1 VIPGTAE
8 EQQELRE
15 ELSTA
20 NNVGQQL
27 EVLLVLDRT
36 VMELSMILYNV
47 PRRER
52 RAMRKQN
59 KRLHDAVR
67 KRLLLSK
74 SAAQSQ

>member
-1 VIPGTAE
+1 
-8 EQQELRE
+8 LRE
-15 ELSTA
+15 ELTTA

-52 RAMRKQN
+52 RVMRKQN
-59 KRLHDAVR
+59 ERLHDAVR
-67 KRLLLSK
+67 KRLPHLLSK
-74 SAAQSQ
+74 SATQSQ